1 MIRGLNHLMRRRQ
14 FLRKIGVAL
23 ASVLTAGLTPRLMKK
38 GKNNMIEE
46 KEARFYERR
55 NANAVQCL
63 LCFRN
68 CMIEDGRRG
77 FCRNRENR
85 NGRLLALTHSRP
97 CTVMVDPIEKEPAYH
112 MLPGTDILCT
122 ATAGCN
128 SRCKHCQN
136 WEISQATVESLHNLA
151 YSPAQIVSLAVE
163 HSCPTLSFT
172 YSDPIAFHEYMFD
185 ISSLGKEKGLLT
197 LCHTNGTMQPD
208 PLKELLKVL
217 DGVTV
222 DLKGFTDD
230 FYGDICSMKLQ
241 PVLRSLELI
250 RKSGRH
256 LEIVNLVIP
265 TWNDNPKDIR
275 RMCRWIA
282 KTLGRDVPLHLN
294 RFHPAY
300 KLQNIQPT
308 PRETLENA
316 YSIAREEGLEYVY
329 IGNMPGHKLNSTFC
343 PKCGSLLIQRVHFFS
358 TTDKLKDGRC
368 RDCGLELP
376 GIWKI

>member
-1 MIRGLNHLMRRRQ
+1 MHRRQ
-14 FLRKIGVAL
+14 FLRKLGIIFAG
-23 ASVLTAGLTPRLMKK
+23 VLTGVLTLRLKK
-38 GKNNMIEE
+38 EARSSTIVA
-46 KEARFYERR
+46 KEARFYKPL
-55 NANAVQCL
+55 AASAVQCQ
-63 LCFRN
+63 LCFRE
-68 CMIEDGRRG
+68 CVIPKGSRG

-136 WEISQATVESLHNLA
+136 WEISQATVESLHNFGYL
-151 YSPAQIVSLAVE
+151 PEEIVSLAVKNN
-163 HSCPTLSFT
+163 CPTLSFT
-172 YSDPIAFHEYMFD
+172 YSDPIAFYEYMFD

-197 LCHTNGTMQPD
+197 LCHTNGTMQQG
-208 PLKELLKVL
+208 PLKELLKVM
-217 DGVTV
+217 DAVTV

-230 FYGDICSMKLQ
+230 FYRDICSMKLE
-241 PVLRSLELI
+241 PVLRSLEAI

-282 KTLGRDVPLHLN
+282 KTLGKDVPLHLN

-329 IGNMPGHKLNSTFC
+329 IGNMPGHKFNSTFC
-343 PKCGSLLIQRVHFFS
+343 PKCGSLLIKRVHFFS
-358 TTDKLKDGRC
+358 ATDKLKDGSC
-368 RDCGLELP
+368 GNCGLKIQ
-376 GIWKI
+376 GIWQRS